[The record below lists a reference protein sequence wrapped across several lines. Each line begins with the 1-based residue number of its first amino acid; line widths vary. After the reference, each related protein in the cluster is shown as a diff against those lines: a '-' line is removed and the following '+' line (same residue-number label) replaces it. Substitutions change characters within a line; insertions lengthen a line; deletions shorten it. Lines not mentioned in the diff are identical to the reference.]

1 MSKNYELEFLKTI
14 LKTEKEKELIDWISQ
29 NLSIDEI
36 LSKIKEKKKKKRPK
50 VKAR

>member
-29 NLSIDEI
+29 NL
-36 LSKIKEKKKKKRPK
+36 
-50 VKAR
+50 